1 MHRQRFVVDPE
12 EDSPMNFD
20 LLDLVI
26 IVIGAA
32 IGVVAVV
39 ILRYRVE
46 PGEKKIYKRYGAF
59 LVMGGIWF
67 IVGLVIGPISRGSS
81 IVDTS
86 LLTLGMILL
95 LAGGIGVIAEY
106 LTARESR

>member
-1 MHRQRFVVDPE
+1 
-12 EDSPMNFD
+12 
-20 LLDLVI
+20 
-26 IVIGAA
+26 
-32 IGVVAVV
+32 
-39 ILRYRVE
+39 
-46 PGEKKIYKRYGAF
+46 
-59 LVMGGIWF
+59 MGGIWF